1 MEGTDRR
8 RVLLADGG
16 LLLVALFWGSN
27 FVIMKEALEEIT
39 PLTYLG
45 LRFALAFLLLLLFFW
60 RRFKGVTLNDILVG
74 SLVGLFLSTGFIIQ
88 TLGLLHTTP
97 AKSGFITSTSVIM
110 VPFLHYLLTRVSPGW
125 WSFFGCALATLG
137 LYSLS
142 AEGPLALGYGD
153 LLTLVAASL
162 FAIHIVAFGIFSPKK
177 DFITLATIQLGFSG
191 ILCLILAALLETGPM
206 LSYSPSIWGAI
217 LYAVL
222 FCTIGAF
229 VTQTAAQRYTPA
241 THTALILSLEAVFAG
256 LFSYFFWNELFTL
269 QKILGAALILFGI
282 LTTELGPYL
291 FKGRWNIKE
300 KMV

>member
-1 MEGTDRR
+1 MEGTRR
-8 RVLLADGG
+8 KAYLADGA
-16 LLLVALFWGSN
+16 LLLVAIFWGSN

-39 PLTYLG
+39 PFTYLG
-45 LRFALAFLLLLLFFW
+45 LRFTLAFLLLLLFFW
-60 RRFKGVTLNDILVG
+60 RRLMRATLHDILVG

-97 AKSGFITSTSVIM
+97 AKSGFITGTSVIM
-110 VPFLHYLLTRVSPGW
+110 VPFLYYLLTRVSPGW
-125 WSFFGCALATLG
+125 WSFIGGVLATIG

-142 AEGPLALGYGD
+142 TEGALVFGYGD
-153 LLTLVAASL
+153 LLTLAAALL
-162 FAIHIVAFGIFSPKK
+162 FAIHIVTLGIFSPEK

-191 ILCLILAALLETGPM
+191 ILCLILAFFLETGFH
-206 LSYSPSIWGAI
+206 LSYSPGIWVAI

-256 LFSYFFWNELFTL
+256 LFSYLFWNELFTL
-269 QKILGAALILFGI
+269 QKALGAALILSGI
-282 LTTELGPYL
+282 LVTELGPH
-291 FKGRWNIKE
+291 FMKARWKVKE
-300 KMV
+300 EIA